1 MIWYLLILLFGLLLL
16 WIMLG
21 PVIIF
26 LDTGSNQYRISL
38 PGVITLMVVLAEGQ
52 ILIRGWIFF
61 VPFKFDPFKKR
72 RQKKKK
78 DPAKAVKK
86 KSKKRSGSIRVV
98 RKIVAAFRIRKLL
111 LDIDTD
117 DMILNAWL
125 VPVFSMVNS
134 EDIQMQ
140 VNFQG
145 NGYLHL
151 DLRTRIGAILWIL
164 FQNRK

>member
-1 MIWYLLILLFGLLLL
+1 MIWYLLILLFGLLIL

-26 LDTGSNQYRISL
+26 MDTGSNQYRISL

-72 RQKKKK
+72 RQ
-78 DPAKAVKK
+78 KK

>member
-1 MIWYLLILLFGLLLL
+1 MIWYILILLFCLLLVWML
-16 WIMLG
+16 LG

-38 PGVITLMVVLAEGQ
+38 PGVVTLMVVANGDQ

-72 RQKKKK
+72 KQTKKK
-78 DPAKAVKK
+78 DPARTVTK
-86 KSKKRSGSIRVV
+86 KSKKRSASIRMF
-98 RKIVAAFRIRKLL
+98 RKVVAAFRIRKLL

-117 DMILNAWL
+117 DVLLNAWL
-125 VPVFSMVNS
+125 VPAFSMVNS
-134 EDIQMQ
+134 AQIQMQ
-140 VNFQG
+140 VNFEG
-145 NGYLHL
+145 TAYLHL

-164 FQNRK
+164 FKNR